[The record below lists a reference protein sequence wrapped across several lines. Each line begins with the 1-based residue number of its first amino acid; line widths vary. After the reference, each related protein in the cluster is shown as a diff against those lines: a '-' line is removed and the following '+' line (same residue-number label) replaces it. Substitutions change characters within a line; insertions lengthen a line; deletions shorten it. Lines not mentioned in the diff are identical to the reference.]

1 MGEAID
7 LEDFTV
13 NFSFPCPKCEYLN
26 EIQTSELH
34 NNSIECGMCETI
46 FKFEGLDSIKI
57 IANLE

>member
-1 MGEAID
+1 MGEAIE
-7 LEDFTV
+7 LENFTV
-13 NFSFPCPKCEYLN
+13 SFSFPCPKCEYSN

-46 FKFEGLDSIKI
+46 FKFEGLDSLKI

>member
-1 MGEAID
+1 MGEAIELD
-7 LEDFTV
+7 NFTL

-26 EIQTSELH
+26 EIQSGELH

-57 IANLE
+57 MANLE

>member
-1 MGEAID
+1 MGESIE

-13 NFSFPCPKCEYLN
+13 SFSLPCPKCEYLN
-26 EIQTSELH
+26 ELQSSELH

-46 FKFEGLDSIKI
+46 FKFEGLDAIKI